1 MAIYVRE
8 AGFGDPMRNAR
19 PVRTVFRFAMT
30 TQTIRFYHQGFVRE
44 IAGVPATRTVL
55 QHLREDLR
63 CTGTKEGCAEGD
75 CGACTVV
82 TGELDA
88 HGSHGGLALK
98 AVNACIQ
105 FLPTL
110 DGRALFT
117 VEDLRAANGALHPA
131 QQAMVDC
138 HGSQCG
144 FCTPGFV
151 MSMWAL
157 YENQPASA
165 GLPTRDEINAA
176 LSGNLCRCTGYRPI
190 VEATQRMFDYARY
203 PRVALDR
210 EAIAATLRTLQRDDT
225 FEYRAPDARGAVFGS
240 PTFYAPVTLDA
251 FAALRAQHGDASIVA
266 GSTDVGLW
274 VTKQFR
280 DLGDLLYT
288 GNVAELK
295 TIERDAQT
303 LTIGAAVTL
312 EDAFAALAVDYPEL
326 AELWTRFASRPIRN
340 AGTLGGNV
348 ANGSPI
354 GDSMPALLA
363 LGAEVVLRR
372 ARTTRTLPLDAFY
385 LGYQKTA
392 LAAGEFV
399 MALRVPRPVGNLR
412 FRTYKVSKR
421 YDQDISA
428 VCGAFAL
435 RIGGSGEPRGEM
447 RAAAHAEMLD
457 ETHGATREETP
468 GTLRAARIAFGGMAA
483 TPKRATQTEAVL
495 DGAAWNEAT
504 VRRAMDALAADYQPL
519 TDMRAS
525 SAYRLKVA
533 RNLLWRFYLETR
545 DDAPLALCDVN
556 AFAFEAEA
564 SDATDAA
571 NTTHAANTPAA
582 PLAKEAPR

>member
-8 AGFGDPMRNAR
+8 AGYGATPCVTRAR
-19 PVRTVFRFAMT
+19 SAMSSGFAMT
-30 TQTIRFYHQGFVRE
+30 TQTIRFYHRGAVRE
-44 IAGVPATRTVL
+44 VRGVPVTRTVL
-55 QHLREDLR
+55 QHLREDLH

-82 TGELDA
+82 LGDLD
-88 HGSHGGLALK
+88 GHGGLQLK

-117 VEDLRAANGALHPA
+117 VEDLRAADSTLHPV

-157 YENQPASA
+157 YENQPAAA

-190 VEATQRMFDYARY
+190 VEAAQKMFDYAQY
-203 PRVALDR
+203 ERVPFDR
-210 EAIAATLRTLQRDDT
+210 AAIAEALQALRRRET
-225 FEYRAPDARGAVFGS
+225 FEYTAPDVRGEAFGTH
-240 PTFYAPVTLDA
+240 TFYAPATLDA
-251 FAALRAQHGDASIVA
+251 FAALRASHPDARVLA

-280 DLGDLLYT
+280 DLGDVLYI
-288 GNVAELK
+288 GNVSELK
-295 TIERDAQT
+295 QIERDAQT
-303 LTIGAAVTL
+303 LTIGAAVSL
-312 EDAFAALAVDYPEL
+312 ESAYAALAADYPEL
-326 AELWTRFASRPIRN
+326 AELWTRFASLPIRN

-363 LGAEVVLRR
+363 LGAEVVLRHGGKS
-372 ARTTRTLPLDAFY
+372 RTLPLDAFY

-399 MALRVPRPVGNLR
+399 AAVRIPRPAPDLR
-412 FRTYKVSKR
+412 FRTYKVAKR

-428 VCGAFAL
+428 VCAAFAL
-435 RIGGSGEPRGEM
+435 RITDGVIAG
-447 RAAAHAEMLD
+447 
-457 ETHGATREETP
+457 
-468 GTLRAARIAFGGMAA
+468 ARIAFGGMAA
-483 TPKRATQTEAVL
+483 TPKRATHAEVALT
-495 DGAAWNEAT
+495 GAAWDDAAMQRAAEA
-504 VRRAMDALAADYQPL
+504 LGADYQPL
-519 TDMRAS
+519 TDMRATG
-525 SAYRLKVA
+525 AYRMKVA
-533 RNLLWRFYLETR
+533 RNLLQRFHLETR
-545 DDAPLALCDVN
+545 DTAPLSHFDVN
-556 AFAFEAEA
+556 AFAFETGVAGGEAGADTVAEEP
-564 SDATDAA
+564 S
-571 NTTHAANTPAA
+571 P
-582 PLAKEAPR
+582 